1 MHPILSAE
9 AALLDALYQGPGY
22 GLELI
27 QRVKRRCRGR
37 VRLGPGNAYPALARL
52 TRRAL
57 VRSWQVRRG
66 AGRPRRYFELTP
78 RGIESTVAQRSLL
91 QDLIQR
97 HPMAGPIGE
106 RERTTMAER
115 LDECAELS
123 ELALSLREQLLRRR

>member
-1 MHPILSAE
+1 MHTILSAE

-27 QRVKRRCRGR
+27 GRVKRRCGGR

-52 TRRAL
+52 TGRGL
-57 VRSWQVRRG
+57 VRAWEVRRG

-78 RGIESTVAQRSLL
+78 RGIDSAVAQRRLFQDLL
-91 QDLIQR
+91 QR
-97 HPMAGPIGE
+97 HATAE
-106 RERTTMAER
+106 RISEPDRATMAER

-123 ELALSLREQLLRRR
+123 EFALSLREQLIERR

>member
-1 MHPILSAE
+1 MHAILSAE

-27 QRVKRRCRGR
+27 QRVKRRCRGQ

-52 TRRAL
+52 TKRAL
-57 VRSWQVRRG
+57 VRSWEIRRG

-78 RGIESTVAQRSLL
+78 RGIDATVAQRRLL
-91 QDLIQR
+91 HDLVQR
-97 HPMAGPIGE
+97 PSAARPISE
-106 RERTTMAER
+106 RERTAMAER

-123 ELALSLREQLLRRR
+123 ELALSLREQLLERR